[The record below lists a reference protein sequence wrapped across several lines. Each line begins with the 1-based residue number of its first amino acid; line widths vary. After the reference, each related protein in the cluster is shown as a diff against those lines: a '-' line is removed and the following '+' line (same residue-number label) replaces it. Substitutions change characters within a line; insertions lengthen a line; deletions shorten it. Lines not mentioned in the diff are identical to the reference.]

1 MSRDRSSRRRR
12 GERPEGQTRPVAPAA
27 PRTPAP
33 AAPRPPALRR
43 YAFMFFTGILIGRV
57 ASESFPTGLVETVDL
72 LMVTGLALTAALSWR
87 AWARNAMESRRREQ
101 LRRRKA
107 QQRVQEQE
115 PREPLELEP

>member
-1 MSRDRSSRRRR
+1 
-12 GERPEGQTRPVAPAA
+12 
-27 PRTPAP
+27 
-33 AAPRPPALRR
+33 RR

-87 AWARNAMESRRREQ
+87 SWARGAMESRRREQ
-101 LRRRKA
+101 FRRRKA

-115 PREPLELEP
+115 PQEPLELEP